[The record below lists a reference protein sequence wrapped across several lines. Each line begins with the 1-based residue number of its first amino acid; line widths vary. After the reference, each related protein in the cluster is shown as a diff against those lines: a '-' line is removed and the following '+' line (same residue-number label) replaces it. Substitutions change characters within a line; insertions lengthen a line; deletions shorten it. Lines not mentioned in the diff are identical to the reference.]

1 MNLSRGH
8 AARQPSCLA
17 ALRAAGAAQAP
28 QFRLAGQRRLYSSA
42 SSASSARHLQISAH
56 SPLTP
61 EDVRIIAQEPTKY
74 AEGAEILDS
83 IVKVRR

>member
-1 MNLSRGH
+1 VPRGT
-8 AARQPSCLA
+8 AGGGR
-17 ALRAAGAAQAP
+17 RAGAAV
-28 QFRLAGQRRLYSSA
+28 AGQRRLYSSA